1 MVWVHSLLCQRF
13 RTWKQSNQRQLLSD
27 LDLPDRIVNPENY
40 NQDLIDPT
48 TADQEYDPHSGGD
61 SSDDAN
67 EAAY

>member
-1 MVWVHSLLCQRF
+1 MQQKLCQRF

-27 LDLPDRIVNPENY
+27 LDLPDRIVNPDNY

-48 TADQEYDPHSGGD
+48 ADQEYDPESGGD

-67 EAAY
+67 EIAY